1 MIQTM
6 KKIVVL
12 RIVMATVR
20 DAINRGAMKMFESVP
35 PAIRIK
41 RNWCV
46 HRTDGERAKV
56 PHAPAGYKL
65 QWSIPAN
72 WITFEEAKNAYIKG
86 LELPEGHKCR
96 FDGLGFFVS
105 REKDAKL
112 DIYAVDLDDC
122 VKDGQVDAWAKDVL
136 SRLDSYSEIS
146 PSGTG
151 VHVFVKGML
160 PDGAKN
166 TNDQMKDKNRIE
178 VFTDKHHITITGNR
192 LTDYPETIEDRSEI
206 IESIYNEVM
215 EVKTA
220 KKEAAKKEKRSKK
233 RVIYDAREE
242 ARKKYVA
249 AAIEDEISTLK
260 STPEGGRN
268 NQLNRSAFAIGQFVG
283 GHYIGEHEAIR
294 ELERAARA
302 AGMTEKDG
310 IAATIRSGLD
320 DGKLSPREIPEPEE
334 TRQPSLPQIL
344 VTKEGKQ
351 NAVVEKD
358 EKESDATR
366 LVRLAILNSF
376 ELWHTPDGNAYITL
390 PVNSHREHFKL
401 SSKAVRTWL
410 GKLGRDLMDGIP
422 SISAIKDA
430 VNALEGIATYEG
442 KEYRL
447 YVRKAEIDG
456 KIYVDLGDTSW
467 RAVEISEDG
476 WKVIDDCPVRFKRSK
491 NSLPLPIPIKGGE
504 IDDLRPLINATTEEN
519 WILVLAWLSQAF
531 WCRGPFAHLY
541 LRGTQGTAKSF
552 MMMVLKSISDPSAAI
567 KRRLPKSERDVSIAL
582 GSEAIPCFDNM
593 SGVTDQIADLLCVAS
608 TGGVSTQRAL
618 FTDDEEAVIP
628 IKCPIIANGIEDL
641 GQRGDLLDR
650 TIVLDLEPISEE
662 NRRTEEEILEEIEE
676 KKASLFGSLLDLTVV
691 GLGNVEAV
699 EIKNPPRMAD
709 FAIWACACLGDSAS
723 EFLKTYTQSRENTSL
738 DLADLNRLPAA
749 IYSFVNSKE
758 DKKWMG
764 SASLLLS
771 ELNQY
776 SHVYPGNEPTDWP
789 RTPDKMGSELRR
801 YTPALRAKQIT
812 VSYKRSGK
820 ARNIILEASPSVT
833 KESQDKSIGDDTMTL
848 YDTTLEKDSIKRSVH
863 SDRDKESNKDILYNE
878 QNDSVIASQCP
889 PISKAVSRQNDTPS
903 LGKIERETPISDE
916 IRIRSACK
924 MEFGINGSVDARK
937 VAGKIKLPVEAV
949 HAWLEANYKKMD
961 NGKYRQ

>member
-1 MIQTM
+1 MRRAARRT
-6 KKIVVL
+6 VT
-12 RIVMATVR
+12 ATVR
-20 DAINRGAMKMFESVP
+20 DATNRGATKMFESVP
-35 PAIRIK
+35 PALRIK

-136 SRLDSYSEIS
+136 SRLNSYSEIS
-146 PSGTG
+146 PSGAG

-160 PDGAKN
+160 PAGAKN

-192 LTDYPETIEDRSEI
+192 ITDYPETIEDRSEI

-220 KKEAAKKEKRSKK
+220 KKEAAKKEKKSKK

-242 ARKKYVA
+242 YKKKYVA
-249 AAIEDEISTLK
+249 AAIEDEIKILR

-294 ELERAARA
+294 ELERAARS

-320 DGKLSPREIPEPEE
+320 DGKLNPREIPDPEE
-334 TRQPSLPQIL
+334 VHQSALPQIL
-344 VTKEGKQ
+344 VTKE
-351 NAVVEKD
+351 EKPKAKAD
-358 EKESDATR
+358 KEDKESDATK

-376 ELWHTPDGNAYITL
+376 ELWHTPDSDAYITL
-390 PVNSHREHFKL
+390 PVNSHKEHFKL

-430 VNALEGIATYEG
+430 VNALEGIAVYEG

-447 YVRKAEIDG
+447 YVRKAEIGG
-456 KIYVDLGDTSW
+456 KIYVDLGDESW

-552 MMMVLKSISDPSAAI
+552 MMMVLKAISDPSAAI
-567 KRRLPKSERDVSIAL
+567 KRRLPKSERDASIAL

-593 SGVTDQIADLLCVAS
+593 SGVNDQMADLLCVAS

-650 TIVLDLEPISEE
+650 TIVLDLEPIPEE
-662 NRRTEEEILEEIEE
+662 SRRTEEEILEEIEE

-691 GLGNVEAV
+691 GLRNVESV

-863 SDRDKESNKDILYNE
+863 RDIEKESNKDILYHE

-889 PISKAVSRQNDTPS
+889 PITKAVSRQNDTPS
-903 LGKIERETPISDE
+903 LGKIEMKTPVSDE
-916 IRIRSACK
+916 TRIRTACK
-924 MEFGINGSVDARK
+924 MEFGINGSVDERK
-937 VAGKIKLPVEAV
+937 VAGKLKLPVEAV
-949 HAWLEANYKKMD
+949 HAWLEANYKKTD

>member
-6 KKIVVL
+6 
-12 RIVMATVR
+12 RRAARRTAMADAR
-20 DAINRGAMKMFESVP
+20 DAINRGATKMFEAVP
-35 PAIRIK
+35 PSLRIK

-72 WITFEEAKNAYIKG
+72 WITFEEAKDAYIKG

-136 SRLDSYSEIS
+136 TRLNSYSEIS
-146 PSGTG
+146 PSGSG

-160 PDGAKN
+160 PKGAKN

-233 RVIYDAREE
+233 RLVYDAREE
-242 ARKKYVA
+242 SRKKYVA
-249 AAIEDEISTLK
+249 AAIEDEIKTLR

-268 NQLNRSAFAIGQFVG
+268 NQLNRSAFSIGQFVG

-294 ELERAARA
+294 ELERAARS

-320 DGKLSPREIPEPEE
+320 AGKLSPREIPDQEE
-334 TRQPSLPQIL
+334 TRQPSLPQIV
-344 VTKEGKQ
+344 VTKESKQ
-351 NAVVEKD
+351 KAIAEKE

-390 PVNSHREHFKL
+390 HVNSHREHFKL

-430 VNALEGIATYEG
+430 VNALEGIAVYEG

-476 WKVIDDCPVRFKRSK
+476 GK
-491 NSLPLPIPIKGGE
+491 
-504 IDDLRPLINATTEEN
+504 IDDLRPLINAATEEN

-593 SGVTDQIADLLCVAS
+593 SGVNDQIADLLCVAS

-650 TIVLDLEPISEE
+650 TIVMDLETIPEE
-662 NRRTEEEILEEIEE
+662 SRRTEEEILEEIEE

-691 GLGNVEAV
+691 GLGNVESV

-709 FAIWACACLGDSAS
+709 FAIWACACLGDSAG

-738 DLADLNRLPAA
+738 DLADQNRLPAA
-749 IYSFVNSKE
+749 IYSFVNATA
-758 DKKWMG
+758 DKKWIG

-771 ELNQY
+771 ELNQF
-776 SHVYPGNEPTDWP
+776 SHVYPGNEPADWP

-833 KESQDKSIGDDTMTL
+833 QESQEKSLDGDTVTL

-863 SDRDKESNKDILYNE
+863 SDSDKESNKDILYSE
-878 QNDSVIASQCP
+878 QNDSVIVSQCRS
-889 PISKAVSRQNDTPS
+889 IANDVSQNSDTPS

-916 IRIRSACK
+916 TRIRSACK
-924 MEFGINGSVDARK
+924 MEYGINGSVDERK
-937 VAGKIKLPVEAV
+937 VALKIKLPVDAV
-949 HAWLEANYKKMD
+949 HAWLEANYKKTD
-961 NGKYRQ
+961 SGKYRQ